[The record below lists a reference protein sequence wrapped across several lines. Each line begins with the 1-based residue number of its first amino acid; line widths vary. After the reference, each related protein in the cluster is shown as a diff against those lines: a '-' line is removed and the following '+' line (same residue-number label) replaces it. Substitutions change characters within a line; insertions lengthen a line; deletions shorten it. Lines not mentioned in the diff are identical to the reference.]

1 VYNDAFTKESIMARP
16 IKGTTFWD
24 RVNTQLQYLENG
36 CIVFTGHKNGD
47 GYGRITKDGKLV
59 YVHREVWKKHNPDKE
74 ITGVIMHSCDN
85 PACVNPDHLSH
96 GTQADNVAD
105 MVAKG
110 RRVVVQGSKQ
120 SDAKLNESQIPEIR
134 KLILSGMAYEKIGDM
149 FGVTHAAIRAIAVGR
164 TWTHVPMEDG
174 SSGKNF
180 VLRTKPRIFATD
192 VPKIRKMLAE
202 NISCAAISR
211 IFNVSEDAIFDIKHN
226 RSWSNV
232 S

>member
-1 VYNDAFTKESIMARP
+1 MARP
-16 IKGTTFWD
+16 KKGTTFWD
-24 RVNTQLQYLENG
+24 RVRTQTEHLENG
-36 CIVFTGHKNGD
+36 CVIFTGHKD
-47 GYGRITKDGKLV
+47 DCGYGRISKDGKLV
-59 YVHREVWKKHNPDKE
+59 RVHREVWKQNNPGKE

-85 PACVNPDHLSH
+85 PACINPDHLSH
-96 GTQADNVAD
+96 GTQAENIAD

-120 SDAKLNESQIPEIR
+120 PDAKLHESQIPEIR
-134 KLILSGMAYEKIGDM
+134 RMILADMAYEKIGQKY
-149 FGVTHAAIRAIAVGR
+149 GVTHGAIRAIATGK

-180 VLRTKPRIFATD
+180 APNPRPRIFATD
-192 VPKIRKMLAE
+192 VVKIRKMLAE